1 MVMELIIQIIIFIF
15 GLAVLIK
22 SSGYFTEAAEK
33 VGLHFGIPAF
43 LVGVTIVA
51 FGTSIPE
58 LVSSFIAVAKNSSE
72 IVTGNIVGSNIA
84 NIGFVL
90 AIAAIVG
97 KKLRVSW
104 ELIHVDLPLLMG
116 SALLLAATLMDG
128 KLVFYEAVLLLT
140 GYIVYLTY
148 IVQAQKEHKSKTKPD
163 VKKEKLGWKVPA
175 ILIVSS
181 AFIYFGATY
190 LIDSVIKLSLILN
203 IGKEIIAVS
212 AVSIGTSLPEL
223 AVSFIAAKKGQAEL
237 AIGNILGSNIFNS
250 FAIMGLVGLFS
261 SLVVPSIL
269 ITLAIPIMIVLTLM
283 YFFVALDN
291 EITRHEGVILLLI
304 FLFFLGKLFL
314 F

>member
-116 SALLLAATLMDG
+116 SALLLAATLIDG
-128 KLVFYEAVLLLT
+128 KLVFYEAVLLLV
-140 GYIVYLTY
+140 GYIVYITY
-148 IVQAQKEHKSKTKPD
+148 VVQAQKEHKSKIKLS

-223 AVSFIAAKKGQAEL
+223 AVSLIAARKGQAEL

-269 ITLAIPIMIVLTLM
+269 ITLAIPIMVVLTLM
-283 YFFVALDN
+283 YFFIAQDN